1 MEGAHARGAEA
12 PACGDDARGAEAPE
26 MGSTH
31 EVQSPGMRGQRMRGR
46 SPGMRGRRMRDQ
58 CPSKGGDV
66 RGAKAP
72 RVEGHP
78 VLYGWLADPVESA
91 GQGLPRTCYAVVR
104 SPWP

>member
-12 PACGDDARGAEAPE
+12 PACGDDARGAEALE
-26 MGSTH
+26 MGSMH
-31 EVQSPGMRGQRMRGR
+31 GVPSPGVRGQRMSGR
-46 SPGMRGRRMRDQ
+46 SPGMRDQ